1 MGLTYKVF
9 DKFSII
15 CIIVGVI
22 LGFYMAFNNN
32 DPNLWYKAAS
42 FLIVFSLLMTI
53 APTFSVILASIMG
66 DEKVSIS
73 EIIEAFFL
81 NFAMTLVCASF
92 TLLFVS
98 LAFGSLIPT
107 TEIFRWLGCYCG
119 EFWFHKW
126 ITKSKIVKKSCW
138 CYWKEHFSRK

>member
-1 MGLTYKVF
+1 MSLTYKVF

-107 TEIFRWLGCYCG
+107 TEIFR
-119 EFWFHKW
+119 
-126 ITKSKIVKKSCW
+126 
-138 CYWKEHFSRK
+138 